1 MLNVI
6 GKSGRETLPFDFA
19 VVGAGPAGL
28 SAAIRLK
35 QLVPRASVAVLEKG
49 ARCGAH
55 SVSGCVLDPVA
66 LDELLPDWRRD
77 ASAPV
82 HTPVRAYTC
91 HLMLPR
97 GLRVRTPTP
106 PTMCQ
111 RSASPR
117 GPESFIVSLAQ
128 LCAYLARRAEALGV
142 EVLPGFGAN
151 EVLFADR
158 GRTRVAGVATK
169 DVGVDRRG
177 RRKRTYER
185 GVEVAAPFT
194 LFAEGACGHLSQAL
208 LAHYALDGT
217 SMLPPQVPPPSIQSS
232 KRGFWNNSVGSKK
245 IKKKNNFGTGRPPLP
260 QTYALGMKEVWRV
273 KPEQHRPGLVR
284 NTVGWPSDT
293 RTYAGSFEYHFG
305 ADNLVFLGYAV
316 GLDYSNPSLDPFA
329 EFQRWKT
336 APHVRRLLAG
346 GTCLQFAARTMT
358 DGGVQALPAA
368 LAFPGGALA
377 GEAAGFMT
385 IARLKGVHTAMKSA
399 MLAAESAADVIY
411 NRRSSSSSSS
421 AATTT
426 TTTSLATIARDPKTW
441 KAYENEYHRRVLGS
455 WVWREM
461 YRTRNMRPAFHQLGR
476 FVGGRGLLPFL
487 GFSAVDAF
495 VTRGRLPFT
504 WGHGTTEDRARTVP
518 YAQVAAHPKQYP
530 RADRTTTLDRAQALA
545 LAGVHHA
552 EDQPSHLRLRDP
564 AAPLEV
570 NHAVYGDV
578 DQRYCPAGV
587 YEYAAHRSPRA
598 GKTTTAFAMH
608 PSNCLHCKTCVVKD
622 PTRNVTWTLPENGG
636 GPNYT
641 LA

>member
-1 MLNVI
+1 MLSVI

-77 ASAPV
+77 AAAPV

-91 HLMLPR
+91 HLLLPH
-97 GLRVRTPTP
+97 GLRVRTPVP
-106 PTMCQ
+106 PPMRQ

-117 GPESFIVSLAQ
+117 GPETFIVSLAQ

-142 EVLPGFGAN
+142 EVLPGFGAD

-158 GRTRVAGVATK
+158 RRTRVAGVATR
-169 DVGVDRRG
+169 DVGIDRHG
-177 RRKRTYER
+177 RHTRTYAR

-194 LFAEGACGHLSQAL
+194 LFAEGCAGHLSQAL
-208 LAHYALDGT
+208 LAHYTLDGT
-217 SMLPPQVPPPSIQSS
+217 SIQDAAAKKGGS
-232 KRGFWNNSVGSKK
+232 NSKK
-245 IKKKNNFGTGRPPLP
+245 KKGFATGAAPLP

-273 KPEQHRPGLVR
+273 RPEKHQPGLVR

-293 RTYAGSFEYHFG
+293 RTYAGSFEYHHG
-305 ADNLVFLGYAV
+305 ADSLVFLGYAV
-316 GLDYSNPSLDPFA
+316 GLDYRDPSLDPFA

-346 GTCLQFAARTMT
+346 GTCLQYAARTMT
-358 DGGVQALPAA
+358 DGGIQALPAA

-399 MLAAESAADVIY
+399 MLAAECAADVIY
-411 NRRSSSSSSS
+411 RPSSPSSSSSSSSS
-421 AATTT
+421 AAV
-426 TTTSLATIARDPKTW
+426 AVAAAQDAKTW
-441 KAYENEYHRRVLGS
+441 KRYESEYHRRVKDS
-455 WVWREM
+455 WLWREM

-476 FVGGRGLLPFL
+476 FLGGHGLLPFL
-487 GFSAVDAF
+487 GFSALDAY

-504 WGHGTTEDRARTVP
+504 WGHGTVEDRARTMP
-518 YAQVAAHPKQYP
+518 YAQVAAHAKQYP
-530 RADRTTTLDRAQALA
+530 RPDGTTTLGRAQALA
-545 LAGVHHA
+545 LAGVQHT
-552 EDQPSHLRLRDP
+552 EDQPSHLHLRDA

-570 NHAVYGDV
+570 NHAVYGGV

-587 YEYAAHRSPRA
+587 YEYTTHRNPLT
-598 GKTTTAFAMH
+598 GKTRTAFAMH

-622 PTRNVTWTLPENGG
+622 PTRNVTWTLPESGG